1 LKKIG
6 SILFLL
12 ILIFN
17 FCGYKWALSYL
28 EQKATVRLEQKLDAG
43 KYDISQLVEVKI
55 PLNLPYYNEQSNYE
69 TFYGEVE
76 LNGQSYQYVKRK
88 IAGDTLFLLCIQ
100 HTEKNNIQLAKS
112 DYFKSVNNLQHD
124 GQQKGNQPASIK
136 LMLSEFLPN
145 DYDQSF
151 ASLQDNLVRSL
162 NSFDIF
168 YSSQFNPLTPAQPP
182 EC

>member
-17 FCGYKWALSYL
+17 FWGYKWALSYL

-55 PLNLPYYNEQSNYE
+55 PLHLPYYNEQSSYE
-69 TFYGEVE
+69 NFYGEVE
-76 LNGQSYQYVKRK
+76 LNGQNYQYVKRK
-88 IAGDTLFLLCIQ
+88 IAGDTLYLLCIQ
-100 HTEKNNIQLAKS
+100 HTEKNNIQTAQS
-112 DYFKSVNNLQHD
+112 DYFKTVNNLQHD

-136 LMLSEFLPN
+136 LMLSEFLPGDN
-145 DYDQSF
+145 EQAYTSV
-151 ASLQDNLVRSL
+151 QDNLSRSL
-162 NSFDIF
+162 NSSDI
-168 YSSQFNPLTPAQPP
+168 YYPSQFNPLTPAQPP

>member
-1 LKKIG
+1 MKKIG

-17 FCGYKWALSYL
+17 FWGYKWALSYL

-43 KYDISQLVEVKI
+43 KYDMSQLVEVKI
-55 PLNLPYYNEQSNYE
+55 PLNLPYYNEQSEYE
-69 TFYGEVE
+69 AFYGEVE

-88 IAGDTLFLLCIQ
+88 VTGDTLFLLCIQ
-100 HTEKNNIQLAKS
+100 HTEKNDIKLAKS
-112 DYFKSVNNLQHD
+112 DYFKSVNNLQTD
-124 GQQKGNQPASIK
+124 GPQKGNQPESIK

-145 DYDQSF
+145 ENDQVT
-151 ASLQDNLVRSL
+151 ASVQDDLSGSL
-162 NSFDIF
+162 NSFDIS

>member
-1 LKKIG
+1 MKKIG

-12 ILIFN
+12 ILVFN
-17 FCGYKWALSYL
+17 FWGYKWALSYL

-43 KYDISQLVEVKI
+43 KYDLSQLVEVKI
-55 PLNLPYYNEQSNYE
+55 PLHLPYYNEQRDYE

-88 IAGDTLFLLCIQ
+88 ISGDTLFLLCIQ
-100 HTEKNNIQLAKS
+100 HTEKNDINLAKS

-124 GQQKGNQPASIK
+124 GQQKGNQPASVK
-136 LMLSEFLPN
+136 LMLSEFLPVSN
-145 DYDQSF
+145 DQLAD
-151 ASLQDNLVRSL
+151 ALQDNLSGSL
-162 NSFDIF
+162 NSFNVS